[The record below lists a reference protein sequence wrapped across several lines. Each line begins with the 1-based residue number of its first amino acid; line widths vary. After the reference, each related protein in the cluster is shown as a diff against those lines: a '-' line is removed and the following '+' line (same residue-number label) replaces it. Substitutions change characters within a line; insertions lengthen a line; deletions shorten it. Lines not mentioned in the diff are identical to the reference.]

1 MTMSGSTIPPPRPA
15 GARRENHRVRLS
27 GEPTLYHGGGEVS
40 SEKLAINLHLTK
52 NPFCA
57 KMFGILNDNTARQPG
72 AEPRHG
78 LNELIY

>member
-52 NPFCA
+52 NPFCV
-57 KMFGILNDNTARQPG
+57 KMLESYDNCPTARLLGTYSGRILDLP
-72 AEPRHG
+72 
-78 LNELIY
+78 